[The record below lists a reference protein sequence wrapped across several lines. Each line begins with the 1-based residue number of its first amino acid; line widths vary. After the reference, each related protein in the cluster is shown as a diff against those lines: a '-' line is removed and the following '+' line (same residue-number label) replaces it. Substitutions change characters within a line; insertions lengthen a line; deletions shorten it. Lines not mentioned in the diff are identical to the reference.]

1 MRMDNER
8 GFALAV
14 AIFALVVVGA
24 LVAGGFFI
32 GLQEQRMGR
41 NAIGNQQA
49 FHAAEA
55 GIEVE
60 LSDWNSITYNA
71 LANGEVST
79 FTRWLPDSSGWYRGR
94 VRRMSKYIFF
104 LETEGF
110 SRDSASRAHLGMITR
125 LRPLEIAIGGAVETQ
140 GGIVLQG
147 NATITGVNVDPQ
159 GWTGCPT
166 APDDSLPGIITN
178 DTSAVKGGSNISGDP
193 QWVEDP
199 TITDSSLTNFGD
211 YSFDDLK
218 QLASIVL
225 PGQNFSNSIFPVAAI
240 ITQPVVDTLCAT
252 AINTN
257 WGEPGTTVTECQG
270 YFPVVFIDGDATING
285 VRGQGVLIVNG
296 NLTIQGVFD
305 FAGAII
311 VKDDL
316 DLTGANSGSGVR
328 LTGAV
333 IAGNVI
339 AGKNS
344 FSGNASI
351 SYSFCAIDRA
361 LRAGALSKPLRERSW
376 VNLY

>member
-8 GFALAV
+8 GFALGV

-32 GLQEQRMGR
+32 GLQEQRLGR

-55 GIEVE
+55 GIEIE
-60 LSDWNSITYNA
+60 LSNWNSITYNA
-71 LANGEVST
+71 LANGDVST
-79 FTRWLPDSSGWYRGR
+79 FTRWLPDSSGWYRGE

-104 LETEGF
+104 VESEGF
-110 SRDSASRAHLGMITR
+110 SRDSSSRAHLGMLTR
-125 LRPLEIAIGGAVETQ
+125 LRPLEIAIGGAVVTQ
-140 GGIVLQG
+140 GQIELVG
-147 NATITGVNVDPQ
+147 NATLTGADTDPQ
-159 GWTGCPT
+159 GWTGCPV
-166 APDDSLPGIITN
+166 APDDSLPGILTN
-178 DTSAVKGGSNISGDP
+178 DTSAVKGSNIFGDP
-193 QWVEDP
+193 PWQEDA

-211 YSFDDLK
+211 YDFDDLR
-218 QLASIVL
+218 QLAAIVL
-225 PGQNFSNSIFPVAAI
+225 AGQNLSTNIFPRASGG
-240 ITQPVVDTLCAT
+240 TCTT
-252 AINTN
+252 SNTFN

-270 YFPVVFIDGDATING
+270 HFPVIYVDGDATING

-296 NLTIQGVFD
+296 SLTIQGVFD
-305 FAGAII
+305 FAGPII

-328 LTGAV
+328 LTGGV

-361 LRAGALSKPLRERSW
+361 LRAGAMSKPLRERSW